1 MHWDWTDTMWYAGWW
16 IRLQLSFPMFIF
28 AWGDEPQLMFSI
40 FWGLKPQTNM
50 EMTSIWAFH
59 KEKHPENSSKKGIY
73 MDFPYVPC
81 RRWFQVTDFLHQ
93 WCFVFF
99 FTGEGYEYFGN
110 FGKALFTMF
119 QVLTG
124 ESWSEAIGMG
134 CASCDMT
141 KEWLLLLNSWCV
153 YTVTTFKYVKGGP
166 DRAAPEVV
174 WNTSSYI

>member
-40 FWGLKPQTNM
+40 FWWLKPQTNM

-59 KEKHPENSSKKGIY
+59 KEKHPENSSKKGIF

-93 WCFVFF
+93 GGFVFF

-124 ESWSEAIGMG
+124 ESWSEALGMG

-141 KEWLLLLNSWCV
+141 KKWLLLLNKYRYIIYIYVYWCI
-153 YTVTTFKYVKGGP
+153 
-166 DRAAPEVV
+166 
-174 WNTSSYI
+174 YINIYIYIYMCIHIYI

>member
-59 KEKHPENSSKKGIY
+59 KEKHPENSSKKGIF

-99 FTGEGYEYFGN
+99 HRWRLRVLRELREGIVHHVPGPHWRELVRGPRD
-110 FGKALFTMF
+110 
-119 QVLTG
+119 
-124 ESWSEAIGMG
+124 G

-141 KEWLLLLNSWCV
+141 KKWLLLLNKYIYILYMYIDV
-153 YTVTTFKYVKGGP
+153 Y
-166 DRAAPEVV
+166 
-174 WNTSSYI
+174 I